1 MRCAGAPACPTAHSQ
16 AQPPQRTKSEIKRTV
31 VRTVQRSERCSH
43 VNIRERGRPHSQ
55 GTDSCARV
63 VTDLAKMVLRGTL
76 FQLLRAAST
85 AGASV
90 TTGLPASSDALAFVR
105 TLYEAPQAPQLVA
118 FVTGGGTQLVPW
130 LLATAGASRSVLD
143 VQVPYSRHSL
153 TELLGHEPA
162 KFCSPQVASDL
173 AAAAFERALKLSE
186 GGAKGLPIVGMGCTA
201 ALRSEPMKR
210 GRHRAFIAV
219 RTAMGTH
226 ELALT
231 FAKGARSRILEDAV
245 VSRVALLAIAHAC
258 KLPMP
263 GGVLADATPFW
274 RLEGDDDQGLGSAV
288 VAEVL
293 HHRFVASSGV
303 GAEGA
308 RPSVFN
314 DSMTDD

>member
-1 MRCAGAPACPTAHSQ
+1 MSIFARGRGPIH
-16 AQPPQRTKSEIKRTV
+16 
-31 VRTVQRSERCSH
+31 
-43 VNIRERGRPHSQ
+43 RER
-55 GTDSCARV
+55 TRV
-63 VTDLAKMVLRGTL
+63 LVLGLTAKMVLRRGTL

>member
-1 MRCAGAPACPTAHSQ
+1 LNFTPEETGKRQPGTA
-16 AQPPQRTKSEIKRTV
+16 
-31 VRTVQRSERCSH
+31 
-43 VNIRERGRPHSQ
+43 
-55 GTDSCARV
+55 
-63 VTDLAKMVLRGTL
+63 MVLRRASL
-76 FQLLRAAST
+76 LQLLRAAST

-105 TLYEAPQAPQLVA
+105 TLYEAPQPPQLVA

-153 TELLGHEPA
+153 AELLGHEPA

-173 AAAAFERALKLSE
+173 AAAAFERALKLTASE
-186 GGAKGLPIVGMGCTA
+186 GGAQGLPIVGMGCTA

-219 RTAMGTH
+219 RTATGTH

-231 FAKGARSRILEDAV
+231 LAKGARSRILEDAV

-293 HHRFVASSGV
+293 HHRFVASSGDEGAPII

-314 DSMTDD
+314 DSMNDD